1 MLLLLV
7 RFCNFYFSMLEQQCP
22 AKVLRRKT
30 KTDEVKCGLT
40 SCSALNI
47 PVVTMKII
55 MVMAMMSKEQLTL

>member
-22 AKVLRRKT
+22 AKVLQRKT

-47 PVVTMKII
+47 PVV
-55 MVMAMMSKEQLTL
+55 